1 LEILNGKDHWEDLHE
16 DRRIILK
23 RILGKDGGCVDRIQ
37 RPRARIT
44 GEFLGR

>member
-1 LEILNGKDHWEDLHE
+1 LEILNGKYHWEDLSE

-23 RILGKDGGCVDRIQ
+23 IILGKDGGGVHRIQ